1 MNLLLVDEAELVDG
15 CARLTDR
22 RADHLRQVLDVAVGQ
37 RLRAGIAGGAIGAA
51 EVLARDAAA
60 VTVRLCDLAP
70 PPPPTP
76 ITLVLAI
83 PRPKVLAR
91 TLETAAAFA
100 VSRIEL
106 INAWRVDKSYF
117 GSPRLAADELAAH
130 VRLGAEQGGT
140 THLPPVRVHPRLM
153 AFLDEHHPPDAPPS
167 RALCAHARGGLPIEA
182 APGPANAPTTLA
194 IGPEGGWIEREVDT
208 FAARGFT
215 IVSLGDA
222 ILRTEAAVAGALAQL
237 ALLRRLH
244 R

>member
-1 MNLLLVDEAELVDG
+1 
-15 CARLTDR
+15 
-22 RADHLRQVLDVAVGQ
+22 
-37 RLRAGIAGGAIGAA
+37 
-51 EVLARDAAA
+51 
-60 VTVRLCDLAP
+60 
-70 PPPPTP
+70 
-76 ITLVLAI
+76 
-83 PRPKVLAR
+83 
-91 TLETAAAFA
+91 
-100 VSRIEL
+100 
-106 INAWRVDKSYF
+106 
-117 GSPRLAADELAAH
+117 
-130 VRLGAEQGGT
+130 
-140 THLPPVRVHPRLM
+140 M

>member
-1 MNLLLVDEAELVDG
+1 MTAFTIREHIRPDSSVELTGLARRGDELALVIDG
-15 CARLTDR
+15 ADRGRLTDLAVVVVLR
-22 RADHLRQVLDVAVGQ
+22 RYGRALEPEVATLLADA
-37 RLRAGIAGGAIGAA
+37 
-51 EVLARDAAA
+51 
-60 VTVRLCDLAP
+60 
-70 PPPPTP
+70 
-76 ITLVLAI
+76 
-83 PRPKVLAR
+83 
-91 TLETAAAFA
+91 
-100 VSRIEL
+100 
-106 INAWRVDKSYF
+106 
-117 GSPRLAADELAAH
+117 PRLALRD
-130 VRLGAEQGGT
+130 G
-140 THLPPVRVHPRLM
+140 
-153 AFLDEHHPPDAPPS
+153 